1 MHLGEEIRAELR
13 ERLAQLERAGL
24 ARTLELASEQHADFA
39 SNDYLGLSRHPA
51 VVAAGCAA
59 LAAHGAGARASRL
72 LGGGAPEDREAERRM
87 AEWIGQ
93 QDALLFSSGFQ
104 ANLGAL
110 TTLVQPGDAVL
121 SDELN
126 HASLIDAV
134 RLTKAQRLIF
144 PHEDLAAL
152 ERRLR
157 EARSARRRWVVT
169 EGVFS
174 MEGGRASLVELS
186 RLCARHDA
194 WLIVD
199 EAHSIGVVG
208 AEGAGAW
215 AEARERGADES
226 RLAALTIPC
235 GKALGVAGGF
245 VSGSVE
251 LRQLLAS
258 AARSFVFSTGAAP
271 AISGALCASI
281 GLARAAEAERAHLQ
295 RLGEAL
301 ADELGCAPTL
311 SAITPIVVGDN
322 ALAVELARRATEQ
335 GFDVR
340 AVRPPTVPQ
349 GTARLR
355 VALHAGNRE
364 EDVRRLGALLAPH
377 RRPADHER
385 APAHR
390 PLFVVGTD
398 TGIGKTVVSA
408 LLTRAAAAVGK
419 ATYWKPVQTGDD
431 SDTETVRSLSSG
443 LGARFAEPSFAFAL
457 PASPHEAAAAEQAV
471 VHTHLLDARLAQ
483 LVAEPGELIVELAG
497 GLLVPYDDV
506 ETQADLLARVKPRIV
521 LVARSGLGTL
531 NHTMLTLE
539 ALRRR
544 GLEPEAL
551 VLVGDEHPSNRETL
565 RSMGRVPIIHELPQL
580 EDVSADG
587 LADWLDSN
595 DLSYLF
601 TT

>member
-1 MHLGEEIRAELR
+1 MSEEIRAELR

-24 ARTLELASEQHADFA
+24 ARTLELASEQLADFA
-39 SNDYLGLSRHPA
+39 SNDYLGLSRHPE

-59 LAAHGAGARASRL
+59 LGAHGAGARASRL
-72 LGGGAPEDREAERRM
+72 LGGGAPEDREAERSM
-87 AEWIGQ
+87 AEWLGQ
-93 QDALLFSSGFQ
+93 EDALLFPSGFQ

-144 PHEDLAAL
+144 AHEDLEAL
-152 ERRLR
+152 EQRLR

-174 MEGGRASLVELS
+174 MEGDRASLVELS

-215 AEARERGADES
+215 AAARELGADET

-245 VSGSVE
+245 VSGSAE

-281 GLARAAEAERAHLQ
+281 RLARAADAERAHLQ
-295 RLGEAL
+295 RLSRVL
-301 ADELGCAPTL
+301 ADELGCAPSP
-311 SAITPIVVGDN
+311 SAIAPIVVGDN
-322 ALAVELARRATEQ
+322 ALALDLARRATEQ

-340 AVRPPTVPQ
+340 AVRPPTVPR

-355 VALHAGNRE
+355 VVLHAGNRE

-377 RRPADHER
+377 RRAAEPER
-385 APAHR
+385 APAR
-390 PLFVVGTD
+390 RALFVVGTD
-398 TGIGKTVVSA
+398 TDIGKTVVSA
-408 LLTRAAAAVGK
+408 LLTRAAAAAGM

-431 SDTETVRSLSSG
+431 SDTETVRALCADTSAS
-443 LGARFAEPSFAFAL
+443 FAEPCFAFAL
-457 PASPHEAAAAEQAV
+457 PASPHEAAAAEDAA
-471 VHTHLLDARLAQ
+471 VHTQVLDARLAQ

-506 ETQADLLARVKPRIV
+506 ETQADMLARVKPRIV

-565 RSMGRVPIIHELPQL
+565 RSMGRVPIVHELPQL
-580 EDVSADG
+580 EDVSAES
-587 LADWLDSN
+587 LAAWLDSN

-601 TT
+601 SA